1 MQTSRLEDV
10 DDDQLVTLMTG
21 RKVEA
26 LFPTI
31 VHQPREGGLVLED
44 VHGPGLHGVS
54 LSVKPGE
61 IVGLT
66 GLVGSGKA
74 AVGETIYGLARHH
87 HGRILLNG
95 RELRHR
101 GPQQRIKDGIIHYPS
116 DRKKAGLIPT
126 RSARENASLSALD
139 SYAKG
144 PALNRHAEAQSADRI
159 LERLAL
165 RPLRVNAL
173 PTTFSGG
180 NQQKIVLARGFTRPY
195 DVHIFDEPT
204 TGVDVGARSEIY
216 QAIADLVHA
225 GAAVLVISSDLPE
238 ITNLV
243 HRAYVITEGRIVGEF
258 TGPNL
263 TEENLLPWFF
273 HHPTEATA

>member
-1 MQTSRLEDV
+1 M
-10 DDDQLVTLMTG
+10 
-21 RKVEA
+21 
-26 LFPTI
+26 
-31 VHQPREGGLVLED
+31 
-44 VHGPGLHGVS
+44 
-54 LSVKPGE
+54 
-61 IVGLT
+61 
-66 GLVGSGKA
+66 
-74 AVGETIYGLARHH
+74 
-87 HGRILLNG
+87 
-95 RELRHR
+95 
-101 GPQQRIKDGIIHYPS
+101 
-116 DRKKAGLIPT
+116 
-126 RSARENASLSALD
+126 
-139 SYAKG
+139 
-144 PALNRHAEAQSADRI
+144 
-159 LERLAL
+159 
-165 RPLRVNAL
+165 

-225 GAAVLVISSDLPE
+225 GAAVLAISSDLPE